1 MNKIISSAIA
11 VSAITVST
19 VFGLSLVNVNS
30 SKADLESK
38 REIAQSLGQSG
49 QLPQTVVLQLDTK
62 SLNNLT
68 CEITT
73 IPANPSSYSQ
83 RSKYDRQVFECKS
96 RLR

>member
-19 VFGLSLVNVNS
+19 VFGLTLVNVNS

-49 QLPQTVVLQLDTK
+49 QLPQTVVLQLDTR
-62 SLNNLT
+62 SLAKLT

-73 IPANPSSYSQ
+73 IPANPSSSSP
-83 RSKYDRQVFECKS
+83 RSRYDRQVFDCKTKN
-96 RLR
+96 

>member
-19 VFGLSLVNVNS
+19 FFGLTLVNVNS

-62 SLNNLT
+62 SLRNLT

-73 IPANPSSYSQ
+73 IPGNPNSYS
-83 RSKYDRQVFECKS
+83 SKRYDRQVFTCNS
-96 RLR
+96 TNR